1 MIKKLLTVTLFCL
14 FVGTYFSLDAQAA
27 TDSSG
32 FTYNEESGNIT
43 ITGYATS
50 ATPTMPKEIGG
61 KKVTKI
67 ANNAFKNN
75 AKITSLVLPDGIMCL
90 KAVQVIR
97 Q

>member
-43 ITGYATS
+43 ITGYAT
-50 ATPTMPKEIGG
+50 PTMPKEIGG